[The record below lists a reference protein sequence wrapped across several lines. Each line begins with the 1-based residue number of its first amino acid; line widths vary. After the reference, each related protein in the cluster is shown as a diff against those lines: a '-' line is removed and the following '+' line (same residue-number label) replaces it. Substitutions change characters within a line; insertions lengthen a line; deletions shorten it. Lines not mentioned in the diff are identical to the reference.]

1 MINRARRRRTSSFIR
16 GSRTLLWPHKC
27 GEDGGILRE
36 PRAYEPVGFVR
47 SVVVPVNSKSIYR
60 GSHWQRERR
69 ADGWSFQCYIVISGT
84 ITIPSIT
91 IYGPNHSLLAGAK
104 CTRNKQCS
112 ARSVKFVVSSHVVY
126 SLADFII
133 IIRRFPG
140 KKLPNSKLKSLQNTN
155 CWTVSHSLPG
165 SMYRVIHS

>member
-1 MINRARRRRTSSFIR
+1 MASFANHEHM
-16 GSRTLLWPHKC
+16 SQL
-27 GEDGGILRE
+27 
-36 PRAYEPVGFVR
+36 VFVR

-91 IYGPNHSLLAGAK
+91 IYGPNHSLAP
-104 CTRNKQCS
+104 S
-112 ARSVKFVVSSHVVY
+112 AQEISSAVPDQSNSSFLPMPCRLHHY
-126 SLADFII
+126 HTAIS
-133 IIRRFPG
+133 R

-165 SMYRVIHS
+165 SSISNIPCITLQFSHLETPTFR

>member
-1 MINRARRRRTSSFIR
+1 MINRALRRRTSSFIR
-16 GSRTLLWPHKC
+16 GSRTLVWPHKC

-91 IYGPNHSLLAGAK
+91 IYGPNHSLAP
-104 CTRNKQCS
+104 S
-112 ARSVKFVVSSHVVY
+112 AQEISSAVPDQSNSSFLPMLY
-126 SLADFII
+126 TPLPTSSLSYGDFPTKNYLI
-133 IIRRFPG
+133 
-140 KKLPNSKLKSLQNTN
+140 PN
-155 CWTVSHSLPG
+155 
-165 SMYRVIHS
+165 